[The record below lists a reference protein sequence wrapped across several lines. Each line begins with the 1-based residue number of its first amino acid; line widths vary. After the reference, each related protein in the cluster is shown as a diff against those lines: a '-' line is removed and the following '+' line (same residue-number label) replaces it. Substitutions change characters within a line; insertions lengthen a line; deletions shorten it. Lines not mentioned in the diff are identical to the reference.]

1 MINPQNQRITKVIET
16 LEQMNLFAAE
26 EITQMED
33 FLNGTADESAVEK
46 LAFRD
51 LSEVS
56 DDIAGKMSALVQEL
70 MNRGRNE
77 EALRLGKILFTVGQS
92 TCYEVLPIR
101 SYYSFNENMVPLE
114 EPEKKAAVY
123 AAKIGMNE
131 YQISRQAITNLIKVA
146 KEDPENIKKA
156 II

>member
-92 TCYEVLPIR
+92 TC
-101 SYYSFNENMVPLE
+101 
-114 EPEKKAAVY
+114 
-123 AAKIGMNE
+123 
-131 YQISRQAITNLIKVA
+131 
-146 KEDPENIKKA
+146 
-156 II
+156 

>member
-51 LSEVS
+51 SQPVT
-56 DDIAGKMSALVQEL
+56 KY
-70 MNRGRNE
+70 
-77 EALRLGKILFTVGQS
+77 
-92 TCYEVLPIR
+92 CPYE
-101 SYYSFNENMVPLE
+101 
-114 EPEKKAAVY
+114 
-123 AAKIGMNE
+123 
-131 YQISRQAITNLIKVA
+131 
-146 KEDPENIKKA
+146 A
-156 II
+156 IIPLTRTWYPWKNRRKRLPSMPRKSG